1 MQTWK
6 NAEKSLIKDFE
17 FSDFSEALE
26 FVSKVGELAQKED
39 HHPDILIHD
48 YSKVKVIP
56 TTHSEDG
63 VTEKDHSLAEK
74 INNI

>member
-48 YSKVKVIP
+48 YSKVKVIL